1 MAVLVGV
8 LLLQADV
15 GASLVPLPHIHRAL
29 RRDTPEIQRRV
40 AAHLIHRSQAPII
53 GETLHESKFTAYDR
67 AGLLVKRLSSYN
79 MKQKLKCAVDMG
91 RSPA

>member
-1 MAVLVGV
+1 M
-8 LLLQADV
+8 
-15 GASLVPLPHIHRAL
+15 
-29 RRDTPEIQRRV
+29 RRRYTQDTPEI
-40 AAHLIHRSQAPII
+40 HPQAPII